1 MTKKILLFVFT
12 VFLAVINMQ
21 AQVGI
26 NTDAS
31 TPDASAMLDVK
42 STEKGMLIPRMDETA
57 MNNIATPATGLMIYN
72 TTENDFYYYDG
83 TNWVP
88 IGNAVA
94 DNDWTVNGND
104 MYSNVT
110 GNVGIGNNTPE
121 YKLDVDGDVRH
132 GNNLYIYS
140 NVSAGAHTWAT
151 FSSPDNGWGDNVVI
165 GAGGTT
171 ILGAGESENTV
182 KNAVD
187 MTNGH
192 ETLYLSSDNGIRLT
206 TKLQDGWDTRIDA
219 LRIKANRDW
228 TMDFKRIYI
237 HDSVEDNKS
246 VRFIT
251 RTNYN
256 YGYGM
261 SISPGQ
267 GMAIGGGESANRVSD
282 NISLENTEVLYLTSD
297 NKDTSQAI
305 KFITNIQDD
314 WDDRV
319 EAMTILGNGK
329 VGIGTNTPDGHLQ
342 IAGNSND
349 AGVNGVGNPGADF
362 VIGETDDL
370 HVEYDIN
377 EIHAMN
383 GTSASSLYINADGGN
398 VSIGAHV
405 ADDGNEKLTLKALLH
420 LTPRDAPT
428 SPSEGDVYYDQT
440 TKKIRAYDGTN
451 WHDLW

>member
-1 MTKKILLFVFT
+1 
-12 VFLAVINMQ
+12 
-21 AQVGI
+21 
-26 NTDAS
+26 
-31 TPDASAMLDVK
+31 
-42 STEKGMLIPRMDETA
+42 MLIPRMDETA

-88 IGNAVA
+88 IGNAVV

-110 GNVGIGNNTPE
+110 GNVGIGNNTPA
-121 YKLDVDGDVRH
+121 YKLDIDGDVRH

-140 NVSAGAHTWAT
+140 NVSAGAHIWAS
-151 FSSPDNGWGDNVVI
+151 FNSPDNGYGDNI
-165 GAGGTT
+165 FMGAGGTT
-171 ILGAGESENTV
+171 VLGAGESEVYTKQNID
-182 KNAVD
+182 N
-187 MTNGH
+187 TNGH
-192 ETLYLSSDNGIRLT
+192 ETLYLTSDNNIKLFT
-206 TKLQDGWDTRIDA
+206 TMQNGWDNRIEAFLIDS
-219 LRIKANRDW
+219 NRDW
-228 TMDFKRIYI
+228 HAGFKRIYL
-237 HDSVEDNKS
+237 HDTLSDNNK

-251 RTNYN
+251 RTDYH

-267 GMAIGGGESANRVSD
+267 GLAIGGGESANRVGE
-282 NISLENTEVLYLTSD
+282 NINLENTEILYLSSD
-297 NKDTSQAI
+297 QKDASQAI
-305 KFITNIQDD
+305 KFITNTQDD

-342 IAGNSND
+342 IAGDSND

-362 VIGETDDL
+362 VIGETDGI

-383 GTSASSLYINADGGN
+383 GTSASNLYINADGGD

-420 LTPRDAPT
+420 LTPRDAPS